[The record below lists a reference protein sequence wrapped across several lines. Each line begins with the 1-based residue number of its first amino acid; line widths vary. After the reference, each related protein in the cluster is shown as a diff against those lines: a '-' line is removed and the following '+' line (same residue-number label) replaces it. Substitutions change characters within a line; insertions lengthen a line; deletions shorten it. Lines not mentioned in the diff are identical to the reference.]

1 MWQGENETHSL
12 SFSRRKHGNES
23 IERISIETS
32 DWSIMYIVFLS
43 ETFFSFVLK
52 TMISWAVKLISHT
65 LTHPKTYK
73 NTISFT
79 YSKTVLQLNSML
91 WQKKSNR
98 SNEQE
103 NEKRQLFFPISISE
117 KYQNIHLSF
126 GVSEVRTTVSAGFSL
141 LIHKLKGLGRKRT
154 KNRAI
159 FGICTCKTFHFW
171 IFLLWD
177 RAYSCFR
184 PPTRHK
190 TIKIH
195 LKTAVSHRRRPCRM
209 EDNDA

>member
-23 IERISIETS
+23 IERNSIETS

-141 LIHKLKGLGRKRT
+141 LIHKLKGLGRKRK

-159 FGICTCKTFHFW
+159 FGICTCKTFH
-171 IFLLWD
+171 I
-177 RAYSCFR
+177 
-184 PPTRHK
+184 
-190 TIKIH
+190 
-195 LKTAVSHRRRPCRM
+195 
-209 EDNDA
+209 

>member
-1 MWQGENETHSL
+1 
-12 SFSRRKHGNES
+12 
-23 IERISIETS
+23 
-32 DWSIMYIVFLS
+32 
-43 ETFFSFVLK
+43 
-52 TMISWAVKLISHT
+52 MISWAVKLISHT

-190 TIKIH
+190 TIKIWKRQCRTDAALAGWRTTMH
-195 LKTAVSHRRRPCRM
+195 SCTADQTNWNNDSGNSKTR
-209 EDNDA
+209 